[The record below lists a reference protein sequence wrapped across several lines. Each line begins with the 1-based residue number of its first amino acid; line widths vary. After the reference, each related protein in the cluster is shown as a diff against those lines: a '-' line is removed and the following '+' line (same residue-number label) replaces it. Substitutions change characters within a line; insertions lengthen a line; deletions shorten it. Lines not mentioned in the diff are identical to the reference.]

1 MNKVYELRD
10 REEFTEVG
18 RTLTDR
24 AGHRTPCLV
33 SSRAFVRNA
42 YPSCSAL
49 TSTWMGAGVG
59 QEAVRVLLVSS
70 TRSRDA
76 NFLTQAC
83 LDASLEYACNV
94 QLVLLS
100 SEFPSLAARCAYAYT
115 PNCFI
120 QPTAK
125 RTHAHILTW
134 VWYNTH
140 PHPISFLNIQI
151 REKRW
156 GQTSLCIYFL
166 VLCALATLGL
176 LAIVTATLIDPR
188 DCAHCSDLHCN
199 RKHV

>member
-1 MNKVYELRD
+1 MVKETAMNKVYELRD

-59 QEAVRVLLVSS
+59 QEAVRVLLVSL

-100 SEFPSLAARCAYAYT
+100 SEFPHSLQDARMHT
-115 PNCFI
+115 R
-120 QPTAK
+120 QTASSNQQQSAH
-125 RTHAHILTW
+125 THTSSRGYGTTHILIPFLSSTFKFEKKDGDKHLC
-134 VWYNTH
+134 VF
-140 PHPISFLNIQI
+140 IFLSFAPL
-151 REKRW
+151 RLW
-156 GQTSLCIYFL
+156 GCW
-166 VLCALATLGL
+166 
-176 LAIVTATLIDPR
+176 R
-188 DCAHCSDLHCN
+188 
-199 RKHV
+199 